1 MLVETKTLGSEEYR
15 KSLTQYIELYFQ
27 PLIDKEI
34 YALLINREFQIEV
47 ATNQSKKSLGITDWQ
62 QFRQA
67 SSENFCTEEYMKL
80 LFKDQYKPNRHDD
93 FVFYSKK
100 IRYLQQ
106 LVFTHAKVIQFID
119 MLPYNGE
126 FTIYLTSY
134 VPVIDRTG
142 EIIAIHATS
151 VESYILRFQGHLRKP
166 NIKVEDKQFK
176 KNFSTRELE
185 ILFLL
190 TNGATQEQIA
200 QILNLAR
207 TTVSSIIANQICPKF
222 SIIGANTKILIDAA
236 INAGFYLD
244 MPKSLWKPC
253 IIILN
258 EDLLEDP
265 QLKEIA
271 EHK

>member
-1 MLVETKTLGSEEYR
+1 MSVVIKAHRAEEY
-15 KSLTQYIELYFQ
+15 KESLAQYIELYFK
-27 PLIDKEI
+27 PLIDREI
-34 YALLINREFQIEV
+34 CALLIDREFQIEI
-47 ATNQSKKSLGITDWQ
+47 ATNQSKKILGIEDWQ
-62 QFRQA
+62 QFKQI

-80 LFKDQYKPNRHDD
+80 LFKDQYKRENHEE
-93 FVFYSKK
+93 FVFYCEK

-106 LVFTHAKVIQFID
+106 LVFSHGKVIQFID
-119 MLPYNGE
+119 MLPYNGK
-126 FTIYLTSY
+126 FVIHLTNY
-134 VPVIDRTG
+134 APIIDGSG
-142 EIIAIHATS
+142 EVIAINSTS
-151 VESYILRFQGHLRKP
+151 VESYVLRFQGHLRKP
-166 NIKVEDKQFK
+166 NIKVEDKEFK
-176 KNFSTRELE
+176 KQFSSRELE

-207 TTVSSIIANQICPKF
+207 TTIATIIANQICPKF
-222 SIIGANTKILIDAA
+222 SITGANTKMLMDAA

-265 QLKEIA
+265 HLKEIA
-271 EHK
+271 DKN